1 MLQYFRFILS
11 EIHLTRVPKI
21 ALTEDSTYACTFS
34 QGQFISFTTVS
45 CFSQHKYAQYSI
57 PIKKKRFH
65 FFTAATDLIFE
76 KFEVVACLYYFY
88 FREHKKKKREILQF
102 LGLYIF
108 LALFNWKLHNV
119 FSFFFLSVAIL
130 FRGFFLKKKVCI
142 HIIVFRGLKTEN

>member
-21 ALTEDSTYACTFS
+21 ALTEDSTYACTFSS

-130 FRGFFLKKKVCI
+130 FRGFFLKKRFAFTSQCSV
-142 HIIVFRGLKTEN
+142 G